1 MRFVYFVALVTAAV
15 SGSSNGLAQGQA
27 PTTVQLP
34 TFRFFTVQTTV
45 SVPDGGGA
53 YLGGLKSAR
62 NGGLTRGFGPFR
74 NRGIGGDRG
83 ASTVSVHAT
92 IIDLKELDDAIL
104 AEAAAGRPGAA
115 AFDPDAAR
123 AELLS
128 RHVGRTY
135 ASTAGPAS
143 TSALAEPLPDS
154 VAAIR
159 ARNAAAAQE
168 RSAEAAQYFAKAQ
181 SAEAEGKPAV
191 AKYYYQMVARRD
203 KGELQQQSLERIAAI
218 DGKSKTATNR

>member
-1 MRFVYFVALVTAAV
+1 MRRFLLAIAATGFLAA
-15 SGSSNGLAQGQA
+15 GSSALGQAQA

-34 TFRFFTVQTTV
+34 TFRFFTVQTSV

-62 NGGLTRGFGPFR
+62 DSSLTRGFGPFR
-74 NRGIGGDRG
+74 NRGIGSDRG
-83 ASTVSVHAT
+83 AGGMSVHAT
-92 IIDLKELDDAIL
+92 IIDLKEMDDAIL
-104 AEAAAGRPGAA
+104 ADAAARRPGAP

-128 RHVGRTY
+128 RHVGKTF
-135 ASTAGPAS
+135 ASTTARAAAAP
-143 TSALAEPLPDS
+143 LAES

-159 ARNAAAAQE
+159 AQNSDAAAA
-168 RSAEAAQYFAKAQ
+168 RANEAAQYFAKAQ
-181 SAEAEGKPAV
+181 VAETEGKPAV

-203 KGELQQQSLERIAAI
+203 QGELQQQSLERIASI
-218 DGKSKTATNR
+218 DGRSKAAANR

>member
-1 MRFVYFVALVTAAV
+1 MRTVAFAALAMCFWCGTAF
-15 SGSSNGLAQGQA
+15 GQGQA

-34 TFRFFTVQTTV
+34 TFRFFTVQTSV

-53 YLGGLKSAR
+53 YLGGMKSAR
-62 NGGLTRGFGPFR
+62 DSSLTRGFGPFR
-74 NRGIGGDRG
+74 NRALGSDRG
-83 ASTVSVHAT
+83 AAGMTVHAT
-92 IIDLKELDDAIL
+92 IIDLKEIDDAIL

-128 RHVGRTY
+128 RHVGTTF
-135 ASTAGPAS
+135 ASRAEA
-143 TSALAEPLPDS
+143 SALPAPLAES

-159 ARNAAAAQE
+159 AENAAAA
-168 RSAEAAQYFAKAQ
+168 RARAAEASQYFAKAQ
-181 SAEAEGKPAV
+181 QAEGEGKPAI

-203 KGELQQQSLERIAAI
+203 QGELQQQALTRIAAI
-218 DGKSKTATNR
+218 EASNRAVKNR